1 MRPKRMC
8 AASQCSMGSGTG
20 KNPGLTLKKTDSG
33 SCSQSACDGQMLR
46 WVVRN
51 YLGDGHGMQ
60 TCLGGKMHI
69 AFSCGVCSEQR

>member
-33 SCSQSACDGQMLR
+33 SCSQSSCDDQIVR
-46 WVVRN
+46 WGLH

-60 TCLGGKMHI
+60 VCLGEKVHI